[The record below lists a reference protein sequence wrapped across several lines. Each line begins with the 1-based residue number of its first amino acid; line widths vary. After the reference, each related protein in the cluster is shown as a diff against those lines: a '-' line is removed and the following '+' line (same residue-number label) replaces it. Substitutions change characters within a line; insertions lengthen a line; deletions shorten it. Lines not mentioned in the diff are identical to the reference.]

1 MNILI
6 IGNGFDLAHDLPTSY
21 SDALNFLSKIVH
33 TSTWH
38 GEKDEFINTHLDKVA
53 INSSLYHYI
62 INAFDSRIE
71 NDNNNCTNS
80 NPIIQEIYDNLD
92 DNIWY
97 TYFCLLYSKG
107 KMRGINWIDFES
119 EISHIIEQIDR
130 EEENIYLPF
139 RKFEFDKDEKLDIFF
154 HTLPIGKFIHQAD
167 KAHDSQPTFRNFL
180 DKSYSDL
187 RRLVRCIEI
196 YLTEYVEVL
205 PIAKF
210 SPDIKSLDIHAV
222 LSFNYT
228 HTYAKNYFS
237 GDKLNIHYLH
247 GETRNPTSLIE
258 NNMVLGIDEYYD
270 DNEKNDHTNYNIYKK
285 FTQRIIN
292 ETGFTCHN
300 WVKIINDNYQ
310 RFRNRINNGYMDYDK
325 IFIFGHSLD
334 VTDKDILKNLIYH
347 PGVQTTIFYHDKQ
360 QQAQQIANLVKM
372 LGQDNFIEMIN
383 QIPQR
388 IKFVKQTEMI
398 KHTAN

>member
-21 SDALNFLSKIVH
+21 SDVLKFLYGIKSG
-33 TSTWH
+33 STWH
-38 GEKDEFINTHLDKVA
+38 GGKNKFITTRLKNIDSNTP
-53 INSSLYHYI
+53 IYNYI
-62 INAFDSRIE
+62 ISAFDSRIE
-71 NDNNNCTNS
+71 HGNNNCTNS

-92 DNIWY
+92 NNIWY
-97 TYFCLLYSKG
+97 TYLWTIFSTN
-107 KMRGINWIDFES
+107 KMKGINWIDFES

-130 EEENIYLPF
+130 EEENLYHPF
-139 RKFEFDKDEKLDIFF
+139 RRLTSEKDEKTNIFF
-154 HTLPIGKFIHQAD
+154 SRLPIAQFLTTDNNSD
-167 KAHDSQPTFRNFL
+167 KHKSTFRDFL
-180 DKSYSDL
+180 DTSYSDL

-196 YLTEYVEVL
+196 YLTEYVETM

-247 GETRNPTSLIE
+247 GETRNSTSLIE
-258 NNMVLGIDEYYD
+258 NNMVLGIDEYYN

-292 ETGFTCHN
+292 ETGFTYRN
-300 WVKIINDNYQ
+300 WAKIINDNYQ
-310 RFRNRINNGYMDYDK
+310 RFCNRINNGYMDYDE

-334 VTDKDILKNLIYH
+334 VTDKDVLKNLIYH

-372 LGQDNFIEMIN
+372 LGQDNFIDMIN
-383 QIPQR
+383 HVPQK
-388 IKFVKQTEMI
+388 IKFVKQAEMKYI
-398 KHTAN
+398 TTK